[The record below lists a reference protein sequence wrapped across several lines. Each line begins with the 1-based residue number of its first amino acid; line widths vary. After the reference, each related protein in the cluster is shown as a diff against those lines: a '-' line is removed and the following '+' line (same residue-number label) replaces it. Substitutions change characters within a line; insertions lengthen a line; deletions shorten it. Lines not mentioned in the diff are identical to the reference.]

1 MSKQNKRGKEG
12 QGKVGRMD
20 EDVLGGSR
28 FVVIVVVWLW
38 LLLPGSVG
46 VGLIECV
53 SPLGSNYYSRGVWR
67 WYIHT
72 YRTR

>member
-28 FVVIVVVWLW
+28 FVVFVVRLW

-53 SPLGSNYYSRGVWR
+53 SPLGSNYYSKGVWR